1 MLKSKKVPTDNT
13 TGYKG
18 VYFIRGKYVAK
29 IVFQKKQYFLGTYEN
44 IEEAAEARREAE
56 EVLFD
61 GVAEHYRKWKERA
74 DTDPD
79 WAQENAVEVIVK
91 QTDDKRLSVTLLP
104 AL

>member
-1 MLKSKKVPTDNT
+1 M
-13 TGYKG
+13 
-18 VYFIRGKYVAK
+18 
-29 IVFQKKQYFLGTYEN
+29 
-44 IEEAAEARREAE
+44 
-56 EVLFD
+56 FD

-91 QTDDKRLSVTLLP
+91 QTEDKRLSVTLLP